1 MPDDTDTP
9 QQKQFQMINGERVLE
24 WTPFQPADLPK
35 FDILQFLSK
44 KETAAH
50 YELDRQKDV
59 LCKFLT
65 LYTEYTFNI
74 NSVVKMKT
82 YYRAELSKI
91 EDQEQEQLAEIQRWV
106 NFWKLQLSEIKACF
120 ED

>member
-1 MPDDTDTP
+1 M
-9 QQKQFQMINGERVLE
+9 V
-24 WTPFQPADLPK
+24 ADLLSPNCCHK
-35 FDILQFLSK
+35 KIAKVKNYNFNGTEIRDSDFKNAFPGIFNFTVGILFPGWDQGSTYLGLPLKNS
-44 KETAAH
+44 
-50 YELDRQKDV
+50 
-59 LCKFLT
+59 
-65 LYTEYTFNI
+65 I
-74 NSVVKMKT
+74 SVVKMKT

>member
-1 MPDDTDTP
+1 MPDDTDPP
-9 QQKQFQMINGERVLE
+9 QTKQFKMINGERVLE

-35 FDILQFLSK
+35 FDVVQFLSK
-44 KETAAH
+44 KETSAH
-50 YELDRQKDV
+50 YELDQQKDV
-59 LCKFLT
+59 LL
-65 LYTEYTFNI
+65 
-74 NSVVKMKT
+74 VKMKT

>member
-1 MPDDTDTP
+1 MPDDTDAP
-9 QQKQFQMINGERVLE
+9 QKKQFQIINGERVLE
-24 WTPFQPADLPK
+24 WAPFQPADLPK
-35 FDILQFLSK
+35 FDVMQFLSK

-59 LCKFLT
+59 LL
-65 LYTEYTFNI
+65 
-74 NSVVKMKT
+74 VKMKT

-106 NFWKLQLSEIKACF
+106 NFWKLQLSEIKAVF

>member
-1 MPDDTDTP
+1 MSLID
-9 QQKQFQMINGERVLE
+9 
-24 WTPFQPADLPK
+24 
-35 FDILQFLSK
+35 K
-44 KETAAH
+44 KTFCVSF
-50 YELDRQKDV
+50 EL
-59 LCKFLT
+59 LT
-65 LYTEYTFNI
+65 FGRLFITV
-74 NSVVKMKT
+74 SVVKMKT